1 MGWKQGTFHAN
12 ILQDV
17 GHVHHL
23 QSKASRPEEIAPG
36 WAIMDDVGGE
46 WLVRMGECR
55 KVLFFCLTALS
66 VDLNEMMCI
75 YI

>member
-46 WLVRMGECR
+46 WLLPKNGWV
-55 KVLFFCLTALS
+55 
-66 VDLNEMMCI
+66 
-75 YI
+75 